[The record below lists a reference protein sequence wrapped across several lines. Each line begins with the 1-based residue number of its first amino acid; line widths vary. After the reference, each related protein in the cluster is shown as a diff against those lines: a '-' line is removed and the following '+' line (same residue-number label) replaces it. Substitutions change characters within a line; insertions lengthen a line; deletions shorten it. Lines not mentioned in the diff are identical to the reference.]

1 VSKDKLE
8 PMVFDDIPDVGDA
21 LRTISPTDDELDAA
35 DAAPF
40 GPRGAE
46 HAPMPFLALPDVGA
60 SMQTVYPADEIDEDA
75 FIASFSR
82 SAPLPA
88 PVAAPEADGSVDPL
102 DAPDGLR
109 APEPF
114 APLPSLSDF
123 EDRIDTVLAPD
134 ERDASHTLV
143 PSTDDE
149 VTAELPNRR

>member
-1 VSKDKLE
+1 MSKDKLE
-8 PMVFDDIPDVGDA
+8 PMVFDDVPDVGDA
-21 LRTISPTDDELDAA
+21 LRTISPMDDDLD
-35 DAAPF
+35 DAGF
-40 GPRGAE
+40 GLRAAE
-46 HAPMPFLALPDVGA
+46 HAPLPFLALPDVGA

-82 SAPLPA
+82 TAPLPP
-88 PVAAPEADGSVDPL
+88 PVAAPEPDVSLDPL

-149 VTAELPNRR
+149 VTAELPSRR

>member
-1 VSKDKLE
+1 MSKDKLE
-8 PMVFDDIPDVGDA
+8 PIVLDDIPDVGDA
-21 LRTISPTDDELDAA
+21 LRTISPTDDDVP
-35 DAAPF
+35 D
-40 GPRGAE
+40 GPDLLRLESAE
-46 HAPMPFLALPDVGA
+46 HAPLPFLALPDVGGA
-60 SMQTVYPADEIDEDA
+60 MQTVYPADEIDEDA

-82 SAPLPA
+82 AAPLPA
-88 PVAAPEADGSVDPL
+88 AIAPAEPAPALDPL

-114 APLPSLSDF
+114 APLRSLSDF
-123 EDRIDTVLAPD
+123 EDRIDTVLDPN